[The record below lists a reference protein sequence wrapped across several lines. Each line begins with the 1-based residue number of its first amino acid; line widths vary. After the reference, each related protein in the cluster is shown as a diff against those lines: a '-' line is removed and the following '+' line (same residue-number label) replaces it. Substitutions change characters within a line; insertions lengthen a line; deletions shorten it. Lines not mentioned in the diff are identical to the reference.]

1 MQAYHQYGVG
11 LRGFVDLK
19 KWCTR
24 LAATSDTHG
33 RCFFPGTPP
42 SSTTKTVRHNIA
54 EILLEVVLKHQKSN
68 KSN

>member
-24 LAATSDTHG
+24 LAAVNTDADFPLPISQLLMV
-33 RCFFPGTPP
+33 CF
-42 SSTTKTVRHNIA
+42 
-54 EILLEVVLKHQKSN
+54 LVL
-68 KSN
+68 

>member
-24 LAATSDTHG
+24 LAATNLQHI
-33 RCFFPGTPP
+33 
-42 SSTTKTVRHNIA
+42 NING
-54 EILLEVVLKHQKSN
+54 LLFGG
-68 KSN
+68 